1 MSPEDF
7 VKEFPMRRLAVLIA
21 VVTFVLALPA
31 VSRAQGYLV
40 PNFGWDFGG
49 AAGNCPSLWTDCQ
62 EKRTSYGVT
71 FGKIGG
77 LFGFEGDLGY
87 APDFFGESP
96 TFGTNS
102 LVTLMGNVVIAFPA
116 GPVRP
121 FVEGGVGL
129 IRTRLDL
136 LKTPTTGNFDANN
149 FGYNF
154 GGGLMVLLP
163 AHLGFR
169 GDIRYFRTL
178 SDISILGIS
187 LSTTS
192 INYTRVSVG
201 LVIH

>member
-1 MSPEDF
+1 
-7 VKEFPMRRLAVLIA
+7 MRRLTVLLAVA
-21 VVTFVLALPA
+21 TFVLALPA
-31 VSRAQGYLV
+31 ASSAQGYLV

-49 AAGNCPSLWTDCQ
+49 SAGNCPSLWTDCQ

-77 LFGFEGDLGY
+77 IFGVEGDLGY
-87 APDFFGESP
+87 APDFYGESA

-102 LVTLMGNVVIAFPA
+102 LLTLMGNMVIAIPA

-121 FVEGGVGL
+121 FVEGGLGL
-129 IRTRLDL
+129 LRTRLDL
-136 LKTPTTGNFDANN
+136 IKSPQPGNYDANN

-154 GGGLMVLLP
+154 GGGVMILLP

-169 GDIRYFRTL
+169 GDIRYFRTF

-187 LSTTS
+187 LSETS
-192 INYTRVSVG
+192 ISYTRVSIG